1 MSHIVNAPVLEEE
14 FKTLF
19 LYNLLDRLKI
29 YSSVAPIRNH
39 YNGEDYDNNE
49 SVKHKLS
56 SIFTITQN
64 TAMPPQ
70 EFKINLKIGEQV
82 LYSLSDLEKMVS
94 DLNRKISNYKLAMIA
109 GESMDATVDRFLLRI
124 QEFMLKRG
132 LPEFTSEAVGAI
144 AELVKIAQLSDKEKE
159 YFYKS
164 LANGKLTKQKFY
176 DILGNTCDEFKAS
189 LDKSRQQQN
198 IKAKCSCP
206 SEISDESV
214 RYSRKSLA
222 IMKAQEDMATFQNRT
237 PLTLTL
243 GKCSNASNAWHYWL
257 QIV

>member
-1 MSHIVNAPVLEEE
+1 MSNIITAPALEGE

-29 YSSVAPIRNH
+29 YSSIAPIRSH
-39 YNGEDYDNNE
+39 CAGEGYDNNDTI
-49 SVKHKLS
+49 KDKLS
-56 SIFTITQN
+56 SVFNISQN

-70 EFKINLKIGEQV
+70 DFQISLKIGEQV
-82 LYSLSDLEKMVS
+82 LYSMADLEKMVS
-94 DLNRKISNYKLAMIA
+94 DLNRKISNYKLAMMA

-124 QEFMLKRG
+124 QAFMVKRG
-132 LPEFTSEAVGAI
+132 LPDFTSEAVSAI

-164 LANGKLTKQKFY
+164 LANGKMTKQKFY
-176 DILGNTCDEFKAS
+176 DILGNTCDEFKS
-189 LDKSRQQQN
+189 GLGKSRQQKNTKSQCN
-198 IKAKCSCP
+198 CP

-214 RYSRKSLA
+214 SYARKSLA
-222 IMKAQEDMATFQNRT
+222 ITKAKEDISTFQNRT

-243 GKCSNASNAWHYWL
+243 GKCPSVSNAWHYWL